1 MCKYCEGKEFVFDSS
16 IWKIQILRG
25 SKKIDIECDS
35 RGIVKDVDFK
45 INYCPMCGRKL

>member
-25 SKKIDIECDS
+25 KIDIECNS
-35 RGIVKDVDFK
+35 YK
-45 INYCPMCGRKL
+45 IME